1 MEQTK
6 AKAKT
11 KKTSKFTDKNYKL
24 KKAIA
29 PLSYML
35 PTKHSARFP
44 LLWFDDNEGT
54 NRELRYARNQK
65 SPFVDEQDGN
75 VILEPVVFEDGFLR
89 VARTNQVLQE
99 FLHYHPLN
107 GRTFTEVDKAKDA
120 AEEIEGL
127 MIEADALVEA
137 KKLSI
142 EQLENICRV
151 LFGANVSTMSTSE
164 LKRDVLVFAKTNPQD
179 FLDVVNDPELKI
191 MGTVERFFAEGL
203 LAYRK
208 SGKEVWFNTS
218 NNKTKM
224 LNVPFGKDGNDL
236 VVSYL
241 KSDDGIEVL
250 KHLESL
256 I

>member
-11 KKTSKFTDKNYKL
+11 KKTVKFTDKNYKL
-24 KKAIA
+24 KKSVA

-75 VILEPVVFEDGFLR
+75 VILEPVVFEDGFLH
-89 VARTNQVLQE
+89 VSRTNQVLQE

-107 GRTFTEVDKAKDA
+107 GRTFLEVDKAKDA

-151 LFGANVSTMSTSE
+151 L
-164 LKRDVLVFAKTNPQD
+164 
-179 FLDVVNDPELKI
+179 
-191 MGTVERFFAEGL
+191 
-203 LAYRK
+203 
-208 SGKEVWFNTS
+208 
-218 NNKTKM
+218 
-224 LNVPFGKDGNDL
+224 
-236 VVSYL
+236 
-241 KSDDGIEVL
+241 
-250 KHLESL
+250 
-256 I
+256 

>member
-1 MEQTK
+1 MS
-6 AKAKT
+6 
-11 KKTSKFTDKNYKL
+11 KKQATRFVDKNYKL
-24 KKAIA
+24 KKDVA

-35 PTKHSARFP
+35 PTKHSPRFP
-44 LLWFDDNEGT
+44 LLHFDDKDGV

-75 VILEPVVFEDGFLR
+75 AILEPVIFEEGFLH
-89 VARTNQVLQE
+89 VNKTNQVLQQ

-107 GRTFTEVDKAKDA
+107 GRTFTEVDKSKDA
-120 AEEIEGL
+120 AEEIEDL

-151 LFGANVSTMSTSE
+151 LFGSNVATMSTAE
-164 LKRDVLVFAKTNPQD
+164 LKRDVLVFAKQQPQD

-191 MGTVERFFAEGL
+191 MGTVERFFSEGIL
-203 LAYRK
+203 TYRK

-224 LNVPFGKDGNDL
+224 LNVPFGNDANDL

-241 KSDDGIEVL
+241 KSDDGLDVL
-250 KHLESL
+250 KHLETL
-256 I
+256 ID